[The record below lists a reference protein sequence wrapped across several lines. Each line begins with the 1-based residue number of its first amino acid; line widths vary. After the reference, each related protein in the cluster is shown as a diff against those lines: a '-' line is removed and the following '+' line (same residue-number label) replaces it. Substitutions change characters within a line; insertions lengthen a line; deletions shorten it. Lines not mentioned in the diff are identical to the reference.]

1 MTAPSIAG
9 GGPMIVS
16 GAPSPMGRHWG
27 ALSVIRHD
35 DLGAM
40 AIRAAVDRSG
50 LPAERIDEVYAGNV
64 NASGEAMGNV
74 VRFASLLAGLPAS
87 SADITM
93 NRYCGSGLSAFYSL
107 SHAIGFGSVRAGV
120 ALGVEVMS
128 RSTWPVAIPINE
140 GYPGVLAGRNSM
152 WSGAGG
158 PQHPHLEGDGTMI
171 DMPEGA
177 QIIARRYDISREEGD
192 ASVVRSHE
200 RAVSAR
206 DDGHFAH
213 KVFAV
218 STESGDFACDET
230 FRRDSTLE
238 RLARLKGCY
247 EGCPDI
253 TAGNASSVSDGA
265 SALVVADAATVA
277 EFELEP
283 LGEVLATAAVGVA
296 SQDFSIGPV
305 PVIGQLLSRSGLFL
319 GDVGLFEINE
329 VFAAQNLACVRDL
342 GLDQDRLN
350 VNGGAIALGRAL
362 GNSGTRILI
371 TLANEMRRRSARF
384 GIASLCV
391 GGGMGVA
398 VLSRNP
404 SV

>member
-1 MTAPSIAG
+1 
-9 GGPMIVS
+9 
-16 GAPSPMGRHWG
+16 
-27 ALSVIRHD
+27 
-35 DLGAM
+35 
-40 AIRAAVDRSG
+40 
-50 LPAERIDEVYAGNV
+50 
-64 NASGEAMGNV
+64 
-74 VRFASLLAGLPAS
+74 
-87 SADITM
+87 
-93 NRYCGSGLSAFYSL
+93 
-107 SHAIGFGSVRAGV
+107 
-120 ALGVEVMS
+120 
-128 RSTWPVAIPINE
+128 
-140 GYPGVLAGRNSM
+140 
-152 WSGAGG
+152 
-158 PQHPHLEGDGTMI
+158 
-171 DMPEGA
+171 
-177 QIIARRYDISREEGD
+177 
-192 ASVVRSHE
+192 
-200 RAVSAR
+200 
-206 DDGHFAH
+206 
-213 KVFAV
+213 
-218 STESGDFACDET
+218 
-230 FRRDSTLE
+230 
-238 RLARLKGCY
+238 
-247 EGCPDI
+247 
-253 TAGNASSVSDGA
+253 
-265 SALVVADAATVA
+265 VA